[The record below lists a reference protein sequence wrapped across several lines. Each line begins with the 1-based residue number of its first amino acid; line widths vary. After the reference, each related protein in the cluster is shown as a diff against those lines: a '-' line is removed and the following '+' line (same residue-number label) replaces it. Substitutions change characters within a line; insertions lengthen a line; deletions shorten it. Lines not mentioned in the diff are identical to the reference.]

1 MKPKVMIVG
10 PIPPPFHGCSVATQ
24 WLLQSPLADVYQVI
38 HLDTSDH
45 RNLDNLG
52 KWDVRNILIALTTVL
67 RAAMLCLVQR
77 PAVVYVPISQNTA
90 GFVRDG
96 LLILSGAVLAR
107 ARVIVHLHGA
117 MFLQFYENAS
127 PPMRAFIDITMK
139 RVHQGVV
146 LGQALK
152 PHLEKWIRTDRI
164 AVVPNGTDCDRLPST
179 RGPSKEALSV
189 VFLGNHLKF
198 KGIVDVVAIA
208 AEATSARTDVR
219 FRFAGRWTDDP
230 ICGASA
236 SEIEAECT
244 SIIRQSGRPESFEFL
259 GELDRE
265 QVCAFLG
272 SADILML
279 PSYQE
284 GLPLVL
290 LEAMAAGIPVITS
303 RHVGAIDDVVVDGV
317 TGLLVTPGDRVGL
330 RAALESLLAN
340 GELRTRMGQ
349 AARERCVVEYS
360 QGAWA
365 ERLRLVVDSAMAVAA

>member
-24 WLLQSPLADVYQVI
+24 WLLHSPLADVYQVI

-45 RNLDNLG
+45 RNLNNLG

-67 RAAMLCLVQR
+67 RASMLCLSTR

-90 GFVRDG
+90 GFMRDG
-96 LLILSGAVLAR
+96 LLILSGALLAR

-117 MFLQFYENAS
+117 MFLQFYAS
-127 PPMRAFIDITMK
+127 APPPMKAFIDFTMK
-139 RVHQGVV
+139 RVRQGVV

-152 PHLEKWIRTDRI
+152 PHLERWIPPDRI
-164 AVVPNGTDCDRLPST
+164 AVVPNGTDCDHLPST
-179 RGPSKEALSV
+179 RGPSKKPLRV

-208 AEATSARTDVR
+208 ADAARNRNDVR

-230 ICGASA
+230 ICGTSA

-244 SIIRQSGRPESFEFL
+244 SIIRRSGRPESFEFL
-259 GELDRE
+259 GELNRD
-265 QVCAFLG
+265 QVIEFLG

-317 TGLLVTPGDRVGL
+317 TGLLVTPGDRAEL
-330 RAALESLLAN
+330 RAALESLLADE
-340 GELRTRMGQ
+340 ELRARMGQ
-349 AARERCVVEYS
+349 AARERCLIEYS
-360 QGAWA
+360 QSAWA
-365 ERLRLVVDSAMAVAA
+365 QRLRLVVDSAISVAP